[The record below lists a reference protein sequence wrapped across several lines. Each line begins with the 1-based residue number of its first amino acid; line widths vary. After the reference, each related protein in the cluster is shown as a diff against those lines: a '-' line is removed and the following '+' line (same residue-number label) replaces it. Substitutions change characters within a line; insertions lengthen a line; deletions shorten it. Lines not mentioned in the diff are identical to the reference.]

1 MGFENDEHLD
11 VCQNIELGLMK
22 QYEINPALTDSNPAL
37 TDSLCLFALDQT
49 KVAIKQSFGFA
60 ANADSD

>member
-1 MGFENDEHLD
+1 MGFESDEHLD
-11 VCQNIELGLMK
+11 VCQNIELGLMQ
-22 QYEINPALTDSNPAL
+22 QYEINPAL